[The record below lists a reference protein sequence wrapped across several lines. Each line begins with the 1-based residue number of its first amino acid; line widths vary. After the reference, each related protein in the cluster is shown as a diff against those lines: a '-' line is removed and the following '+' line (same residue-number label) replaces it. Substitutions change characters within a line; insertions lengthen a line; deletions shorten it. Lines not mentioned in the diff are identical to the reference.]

1 MESAGSDKENVV
13 GANHAIAGVDGG
25 AFDDGQNVA
34 LHAFAGNIW
43 TVAGF
48 APRNFID
55 LIDKDDAH
63 LLGALDRR
71 ARHLIHIEQLVLF
84 FLNQVLEGVGHAH
97 LALLFLLPKHT
108 RKHVLD
114 IYVHLLDALI
124 GDDLER
130 GHGAFAHFDFH
141 QVAHHGFHVAADV
154 ADFGVFRSLHFHKR
168 AAGEASQ
175 APRDLR
181 FADAGRADHQNIF
194 RQDVFRNFGWQLLAA
209 HAVAQCHGDGAFRC
223 ILPDDILVEL
233 RHDFARRHVVE
244 RGKKLFSLRR
254 RGAIASGRQ
263 NYFFFRLAWHESFCS
278 SPRDWPTIPCYPL
291 PRYLGCV
298 HYAFSP
304 NGF

>member
-130 GHGAFAHFDFH
+130 GHGAFAHFDI
-141 QVAHHGFHVAADV
+141 HHALIELAFAE
-154 ADFGVFRSLHFHKR
+154 LR
-168 AAGEASQ
+168 AQFFACA
-175 APRDLR
+175 LR
-181 FADAGRADHQNIF
+181 
-194 RQDVFRNFGWQLLAA
+194 LLALLRQLGFAGALRGRWRWRQKQVENALFGGLLRAIRHLIPLFLA
-209 HAVAQCHGDGAFRC
+209 H
-223 ILPDDILVEL
+223 
-233 RHDFARRHVVE
+233 HVVE